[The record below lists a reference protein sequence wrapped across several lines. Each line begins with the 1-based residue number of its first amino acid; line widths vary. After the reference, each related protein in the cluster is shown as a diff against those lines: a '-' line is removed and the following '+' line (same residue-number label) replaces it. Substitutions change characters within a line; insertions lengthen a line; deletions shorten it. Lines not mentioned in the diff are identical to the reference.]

1 MKLKLS
7 KKKVKNL
14 SFNEKSI
21 AKAQTPQI
29 NGGTNGGT
37 ILTFFDP
44 NDPNQV
50 GAVCIPQLLPSKY
63 GC

>member
-14 SFNEKSI
+14 SLNEKSI
-21 AKAQTPQI
+21 AKAQTPQV
-29 NGGTNGGT
+29 NGGG
-37 ILTFFDP
+37 ILTHFDP
-44 NDPNQV
+44 NQPSDQCD
-50 GAVCIPQLLPSKY
+50 AVCIPQLLPSRY